1 MGSPKK
7 QRRLDYLKACE
18 NRALN
23 IVAHE
28 TIADNNFVNLVKC
41 GMVVVEPIKMVEI
54 RK

>member
-23 IVAHE
+23 TTACE
-28 TIADNNFVNLVKC
+28 TIADNNFVNLIKN
-41 GMVVVEPIKMVEI
+41 GMIVVEPIPFVEI